1 MLSHVRSDLH
11 GIWWT
16 VLRTRHVERNIG
28 EVEATW
34 SASWTVIVEWKVT
47 VAICVAA
54 GRGDVCRVKDV
65 AVDEISLQSC

>member
-1 MLSHVRSDLH
+1 
-11 GIWWT
+11 
-16 VLRTRHVERNIG
+16 
-28 EVEATW
+28 
-34 SASWTVIVEWKVT
+34 VT